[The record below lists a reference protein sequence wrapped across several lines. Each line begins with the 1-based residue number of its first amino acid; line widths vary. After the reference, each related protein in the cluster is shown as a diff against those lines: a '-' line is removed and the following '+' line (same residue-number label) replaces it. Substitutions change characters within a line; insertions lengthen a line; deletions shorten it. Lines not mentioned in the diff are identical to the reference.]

1 MSGRLSPGLE
11 CPATAHSQWV
21 EEGLERQTEGS
32 SAGFIACYLTQCWL
46 LAVSSP
52 VFRLVPARK
61 LPGYAEC
68 LLVREAT
75 VLALLSFQLGPFLVL
90 A

>member
-32 SAGFIACYLTQCWL
+32 SAGFIACYLTQ
-46 LAVSSP
+46 
-52 VFRLVPARK
+52 
-61 LPGYAEC
+61 
-68 LLVREAT
+68 
-75 VLALLSFQLGPFLVL
+75 VLAAGCLFSSVPVSAGKEVAGLCRVS
-90 A
+90 AR